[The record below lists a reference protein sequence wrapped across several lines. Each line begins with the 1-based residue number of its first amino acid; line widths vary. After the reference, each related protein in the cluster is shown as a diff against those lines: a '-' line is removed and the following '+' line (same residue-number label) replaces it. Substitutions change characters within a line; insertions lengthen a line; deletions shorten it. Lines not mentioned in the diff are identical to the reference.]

1 MYKNYNKDP
10 WLAVNLSMFFP
21 GLGQFYAGNYLQ
33 GFLFFNG
40 QILWL
45 VLTVWHIFA
54 AKGNTVTGLIC
65 LGITIIFYFSSLIE
79 AHLSIYKQRND
90 PNLEKIP
97 RKHKNVWF
105 AIFITRILPGLGHLY
120 LQKSIIGLLILT
132 ASLIVM
138 GIDDLYSNLLLFSP
152 LITSLTIY
160 HTYLIFPQKHRDR
173 RGLLIAIMTGIIF
186 ILGVMVNYYPQWLE
200 KRFDKFLIPSNSMQP
215 TLQINDIVFVKKYPD
230 YGPKIGDIVVFTPS
244 ENIKKADPDVSDYY
258 IKRVIAT
265 PGKKVKIQQG
275 QVYLNNTPI
284 QEPYIAESPQYQ
296 LESMIVPANYY
307 LVLGDNRNDSF
318 DSHVWGLLPKDVIV
332 GQAYK
337 IGWPPKRIQSLD
349 SYR

>member
-1 MYKNYNKDP
+1 MYNNYKKDP

-45 VLTVWHIFA
+45 VLTVWHMFA
-54 AKGNTVTGLIC
+54 AKGNTVTGFIC
-65 LGITIIFYFSSLIE
+65 LGMTIIFYFISLIE
-79 AHLSIYKQRND
+79 AHLSVYKKRND

-97 RKHKNVWF
+97 RKHKNLWF

-120 LQKSIIGLLILT
+120 LQRPIIGLLILT
-132 ASLIVM
+132 TTLLIT
-138 GIDDLYSNLLLFSP
+138 GIDDFYSNLLLITP
-152 LITSLTIY
+152 LIISLTLY
-160 HTYLIFPQKHRDR
+160 HTYLIFPDR
-173 RGLLIAIMTGIIF
+173 SSNKRWSLVVIMTGIIF
-186 ILGVMVNYYPQWLE
+186 ILGVSLNYYPQWLE
-200 KRFDKFLIPSNSMQP
+200 KRFDKFLIPSKSMQP
-215 TLQINDIVFVKKYPD
+215 TLQINDIVFVKKSSHYV
-230 YGPKIGDIVVFTPS
+230 PKIGDIVVFTPS
-244 ENIKKADPDVSDYY
+244 ENIKKADPDVSDHY
-258 IKRVIAT
+258 IKRIIAT

-284 QEPYIAESPQYQ
+284 QEPYITESPQYQ
-296 LESMIVPANYY
+296 LKSKIIPADHYF
-307 LVLGDNRNDSF
+307 VLGDNRNNSF

-337 IGWPPKRIQSLD
+337 IGWPPKRIQSLE
-349 SYR
+349 